1 MLPSRIALD
10 PGPLPSTGITRLP
23 RYYGP
28 LRHPAGPD
36 WPSRVSGGRVHA
48 TDRASRV
55 AAFFIFHA
63 CWRHYPGRYRS
74 VHRSL
79 ASQSANGL
87 PLINGG
93 SASALTVSRPAQRS
107 LRVPARMVAEPP
119 YAALRH
125 QSASVYIVASVNRP
139 GCYQPE
145 RQLLGGVRT
154 RQKKAPFHGARRS
167 AVLEEYRAP
176 RLQGSEGGSV
186 PRLGQYRSEGRP
198 LQGAA
203 GPGPRHALACRE
215 GNRPGNRRA
224 RSEVRNRRSVR
235 QPGLYQAHHR
245 QLGKCETIGLRGR
258 FHMRPEFAESQVHL
272 PNRLRRT
279 GSESRLSP
287 RQPFRRSGHA
297 GHL

>member
-87 PLINGG
+87 PLNNGG
-93 SASALTVSRPAQRS
+93 SASALSVSRPAQRS

-119 YAALRH
+119 YAALCH

-145 RQLLGGVRT
+145 RQLLRGVRT
-154 RQKKAPFHGARRS
+154 RQKKAPFHGARCHF
-167 AVLEEYRAP
+167 LCP
-176 RLQGSEGGSV
+176 IQ
-186 PRLGQYRSEGRP
+186 RP
-198 LQGAA
+198 IQQCRHVREC
-203 GPGPRHALACRE
+203 PGETKL
-215 GNRPGNRRA
+215 
-224 RSEVRNRRSVR
+224 SRRSNPPHVSKAGRRPRMGR
-235 QPGLYQAHHR
+235 QT
-245 QLGKCETIGLRGR
+245 E
-258 FHMRPEFAESQVHL
+258 
-272 PNRLRRT
+272 
-279 GSESRLSP
+279 RLSWLL
-287 RQPFRRSGHA
+287 S
-297 GHL
+297 